1 MRIIYLIIASL
12 LIFKGFAWEK
22 FHSING
28 SCSIDFPQ
36 KPHFSH
42 KVILFKDYTFIS
54 YDLYLSELNQNAICM
69 MIVAVYP
76 EIINFDEQ
84 NDALEAFLNGIVSQN
99 NDKKII
105 SADFSEFKDL
115 NSLEFLVQD
124 TDRFFKGRAIIK
136 NEKLYLISMEYDKDI
151 DIEKSFK
158 SYLNSLEFFN

>member
-69 MIVAVYP
+69 LIVAVYP
-76 EIINFDEQ
+76 KIINFDQ
-84 NDALEAFLNGIVSQN
+84 
-99 NDKKII
+99 
-105 SADFSEFKDL
+105 
-115 NSLEFLVQD
+115 
-124 TDRFFKGRAIIK
+124 KGRSASP
-136 NEKLYLISMEYDKDI
+136 LL
-151 DIEKSFK
+151 
-158 SYLNSLEFFN
+158 